1 MSSKTPLEVPPFATA
16 DRLSSPPP
24 TARKFSFPANLIS
37 SNLLAVDPAVG
48 DGVVLSARRRLS
60 NVSDV
65 VTRKLSTTI
74 GWKTPVIPSHD
85 IITQGRCLCYQYVR
99 SRLKRA
105 GMFTRKLGLQ
115 RVRSILG
122 TNSIEVCREVF
133 PALNYVGEELE
144 RMHPRVYSS
153 VARQISRNP
162 GGELP
167 TEETAPC
174 LMGAVARDLFRT
186 DITWGKVISLFAMAG
201 GLAIDCVRQG
211 HSDYL
216 PNLVDGVAEVIE
228 DELVPWI
235 NDNGGWLGLSNHVNP
250 SKTSEMSVLEWIAIG
265 LACILGICVFI
276 FIVKFLGHFL
286 FPSTNTEGH

>member
-1 MSSKTPLEVPPFATA
+1 MSGKTPLEASYP
-16 DRLSSPPP
+16 DRLATPPP
-24 TARKFSFPANLIS
+24 TKRKFSFPANLT

-48 DGVVLSARRRLS
+48 AASSARRRLS

-65 VTRKLSTTI
+65 VTRKLSNTI
-74 GWKTPVIPSHD
+74 GWKAPPIPSHD

-105 GMFTRKLGLQ
+105 GVFTRKLGLQ

-122 TNSIEVCREVF
+122 TSSIEVIREVF

-144 RMHPRVYSS
+144 RMHPRVYSG

-167 TEETAPC
+167 SEEAAPC
-174 LMGAVARDLFRT
+174 LMSAVARDLFRT
-186 DITWGKVISLFAMAG
+186 DITWAKVISLFAMAG
-201 GLAIDCVRQG
+201 GLAVDCVRQG

-216 PNLVDGVAEVIE
+216 PRLVEGVAEVIE

-235 NDNGGWLGLSNHVNP
+235 NDNGGWMGLSYHVNP
-250 SKTSEMSVLEWIAIG
+250 SGTTELSVLEWIALG
-265 LACILGICVFI
+265 LGCILGICVFI
-276 FIVKFLGHFL
+276 FIIKFVGHFL
-286 FPSTNTEGH
+286 FPDSQ